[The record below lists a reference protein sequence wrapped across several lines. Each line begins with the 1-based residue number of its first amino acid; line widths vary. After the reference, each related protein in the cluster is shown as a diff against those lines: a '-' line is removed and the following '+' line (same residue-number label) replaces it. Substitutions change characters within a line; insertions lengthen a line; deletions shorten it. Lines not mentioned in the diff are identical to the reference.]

1 MLLRATL
8 RHADRPG
15 RLEVWTTADFRESVL
30 FTPPHRQAVCIEPY
44 TCLAGAFGLAERNL
58 DTGLRVLPPGHSF
71 EARVEFRVV

>member
-1 MLLRATL
+1 MRIAFDRA
-8 RHADRPG
+8 
-15 RLEVWTTADFRESVL
+15 FRECVVY
-30 FTPPHRQAVCIEPY
+30 TPPHREAICIEPY